1 MAKLKVQSNVCRKRH
16 AQSIYLLKI
25 LTFLCVRA
33 VISGILT
40 YEKIL
45 SVIDTQ
51 GAGAGG
57 GGSYSLI
64 WAIQVCAGPKRY
76 GFLAV
81 LL

>member
-16 AQSIYLLKI
+16 AQSIHLLKI
-25 LTFLCVRA
+25 ITFLCVRA

-57 GGSYSLI
+57 GGGRTPLFGLYRYVR
-64 WAIQVCAGPKRY
+64 APK
-76 GFLAV
+76 GMVF
-81 LL
+81 